1 MLKNIC
7 INYFMYC
14 KKSISLR
21 NIVTTTNNRILL
33 KSLLTVS
40 PKAASRIITL
50 FSLLEP
56 PPLGIRISINKRGC
70 NGMSYVMKY
79 IINNDDGHKT
89 VTKDDI
95 IKINDKINIYIDPSA
110 AFIIV
115 GTIMDWTENDMVSEF
130 TFNNPNAK
138 GNCGCGESFN
148 V

>member
-33 KSLLTVS
+33 KSLLIVS
-40 PKAASRIITL
+40 PKASSRIITL

-79 IINNDDGHKT
+79 IINNDEGHKT
-89 VTKDDI
+89 ECLKCYKLSPFVPNCAKFI
-95 IKINDKINIYIDPSA
+95 AISNI
-110 AFIIV
+110 
-115 GTIMDWTENDMVSEF
+115 
-130 TFNNPNAK
+130 
-138 GNCGCGESFN
+138 SF
-148 V
+148 